1 MVKFVAEAV
10 GGVLGHSLRRGIAVS
25 FRHLP
30 RAWSVP
36 LLAVRCAIV
45 VVAGLVV
52 GLHLFGESW
61 DLGWHVGTYRPDL
74 DIYRHGGQAWLH
86 GRPLYDT
93 SAWAGVAMFTYP
105 PFAAVLFSPLAAAPL
120 DTDGALLTLIS
131 IALAGVVI
139 AVTLRAQ
146 GHRPHVWGLAAI
158 TSVALLLQ
166 PVRATL
172 GMGQINLVLLAA
184 VVADVLLAS
193 ILWPRGLLVGLA
205 AAVKLTPLVA
215 VPFFVLRGDRR
226 AAFVA
231 LLSFAAATALGALLA
246 PRDSLQYWTWAV
258 FAADRIGKPISAPN
272 QNLRAVVA
280 RLGLS
285 GPVGVAVWV
294 MAAVVVVGLV
304 TVAAR
309 RALRASQPGL
319 ALVLVAIA
327 GLLVSPM
334 SWSHHWVWCLPALL
348 VLADLG
354 RVHRIPRW
362 LAITGLVLFLI
373 SPHALLPHRGAA
385 GEHWSL
391 WQQIAGA
398 GYVLWALLLLS
409 TAAVAGHRWSRPRA
423 GAPSPVGPGAPGTAL
438 T

>member
-1 MVKFVAEAV
+1 LVTQK
-10 GGVLGHSLRRGIAVS
+10 GIAVS

-30 RAWSVP
+30 RDWSVP

-52 GLHLFGESW
+52 GLHMFGESW
-61 DLGWHVGTYRPDL
+61 DLSWHVGTYRPDL
-74 DIYRHGGQAWLH
+74 DVYRHGGQAWLH

-93 SAWAGVAMFTYP
+93 SARAGVAMFTYP
-105 PFAAVLFSPLAAAPL
+105 PFAAVLFSPLAVVPL
-120 DTDGALLTLIS
+120 ETDGALLTLIS
-131 IALAGVVI
+131 IALAGIVI
-139 AVTLRAQ
+139 TVTLRAQ

-184 VVADVLLAS
+184 VVADVLLVNMP
-193 ILWPRGLLVGLA
+193 WPRGLLVGLA
-205 AAVKLTPLVA
+205 AAVKLTPLVG
-215 VPFFVLRGDRR
+215 VLFFVLRGDRR
-226 AAFVA
+226 AVVVA
-231 LLSFAAATALGALLA
+231 MLSFAAATALGAVLA
-246 PRDSLQYWTWAV
+246 PRDSLRYWTWAV

-272 QNLRAVVA
+272 QNLRAVVG
-280 RLGLS
+280 RLGLT

-309 RALRASQPGL
+309 RAMRASQPGL
-319 ALVLVAIA
+319 ALVLMAIA

-334 SWSHHWVWCLPALL
+334 SWSHHWVWCVPALL

-385 GEHWSL
+385 GEHWAL
-391 WQQIAGA
+391 WQQVVGA

-409 TAAVAGHRWSRPRA
+409 AAAAAGHRWLRPRA
-423 GAPSPVGPGAPGTAL
+423 WAPSPVSPGAPGTAL

>member
-1 MVKFVAEAV
+1 M
-10 GGVLGHSLRRGIAVS
+10 
-25 FRHLP
+25 
-30 RAWSVP
+30 
-36 LLAVRCAIV
+36 
-45 VVAGLVV
+45 
-52 GLHLFGESW
+52 
-61 DLGWHVGTYRPDL
+61 
-74 DIYRHGGQAWLH
+74 
-86 GRPLYDT
+86 
-93 SAWAGVAMFTYP
+93 
-105 PFAAVLFSPLAAAPL
+105 
-120 DTDGALLTLIS
+120 
-131 IALAGVVI
+131 
-139 AVTLRAQ
+139 
-146 GHRPHVWGLAAI
+146 AI

-184 VVADVLLAS
+184 VVADVLLVS
-193 ILWPRGLLVGLA
+193 MPWPRGLLVGLA

-215 VPFFVLRGDRR
+215 VPFFMLRGDRR
-226 AAFVA
+226 AAFVS
-231 LLSFAAATALGALLA
+231 LLSFAAATALGAVLA
-246 PRDSLQYWTWAV
+246 PWDSLRYWTWAV

-280 RLGLS
+280 RLGLT

-294 MAAVVVVGLV
+294 MAAVVVVGLA

-309 RALRASQPGL
+309 RALRARQPGL

-334 SWSHHWVWCLPALL
+334 SWSHHWVWCVPALL

-354 RVHRIPRW
+354 RVHRMPRW

-385 GEHWSL
+385 GEHWAL
-391 WQQIAGA
+391 WQQAVGA

-409 TAAVAGHRWSRPRA
+409 AAAVAGHRWLRPRRGRRPRWA
-423 GAPSPVGPGAPGTAL
+423 RVDQAL
-438 T
+438 R

>member
-1 MVKFVAEAV
+1 M
-10 GGVLGHSLRRGIAVS
+10 SC
-25 FRHLP
+25 RHLP
-30 RAWSVP
+30 RDSSVP
-36 LLAVRCAIV
+36 LLAVRCAIM

-52 GLHLFGESW
+52 GLHLVGESW
-61 DLGWHVGTYRPDL
+61 DLSWHAGTYRPDL
-74 DIYRHGGQAWLH
+74 DVYRHGGQAWL
-86 GRPLYDT
+86 RSQRLYDT
-93 SAWAGVAMFTYP
+93 AAWTGGAPFTYP
-105 PFAAVLFSPLAAAPL
+105 PFAAVLFSPLAAASL
-120 DTDGALLTLIS
+120 ATDGVMITLIS
-131 IALAGVVI
+131 IALTGVVI
-139 AVTLRAQ
+139 VITLRAQ
-146 GHRPHVWGLAAI
+146 EHRPAVWGLVAI

-184 VVADVLLAS
+184 VVEDVLLAS
-193 ILWPRGLLVGLA
+193 TPWPRGLLVGLA

-215 VPFFVLRGDRR
+215 VLFFMLRGNRR
-226 AAFVA
+226 AVVVTLA
-231 LLSFAAATALGALLA
+231 SFAAATALAAVLA
-246 PRDSLQYWTWAV
+246 PRDSRRYWTWAV

-280 RLGLS
+280 RLGLT
-285 GPVGVAVWV
+285 GPAGVAVWV

-304 TVAAR
+304 IVAAR

-334 SWSHHWVWCLPALL
+334 SWSHHWVWCVPALL

-385 GEHWSL
+385 GEHWAL
-391 WQQIAGA
+391 WQQLVGS
-398 GYVLWALLLLS
+398 GYVLWALLVLS
-409 TAAVAGHRWSRPRA
+409 AAAAVAHRWLRPRA
-423 GAPSPVGPGAPGTAL
+423 WVPSPVDAGAPGTAL